1 MTSHDPGQNQD
12 NWFDDE
18 MEGIFNDLNS
28 EDSNSSLDND
38 LDDLVNLFDD
48 DFPDAE
54 PSAPLSAPLS
64 RSTQNPQR
72 MTLSLD
78 SPNAELEAL
87 FSENPDLKNAEL
99 DPYETSSWLDFGS
112 IPDAEPMGTQA
123 EVDSGAEDSLFEIDD
138 LFDDVE
144 IHGEPIS
151 FEKFTDDH
159 STVVTTSELDDL
171 RDLLGVEEEP
181 VIARHKTPIRTTQTR
196 IQEKSPVSAAHI
208 SPSLDVSKPLPVFF
222 YDGLETLETLI
233 SEPPLLAKVAKLDI
247 KALEAL
253 IDAPCRVPDVVVNVS
268 KPVAP
273 RAIAVSKQ
281 FDTETEDEFK
291 DLEALLEQ
299 ADRTMGGPP
308 TMVTVG
314 GQRLQ
319 PRSRPA
325 KTKSFEQ
332 TMRVPVKQLDNLSNL
347 IGELVVKRNRLEQ
360 DQERL
365 RQFLDNLLT
374 QSQNLSDVG
383 GRMQDLYERTLL
395 EGALLASR
403 SPDRGNAKSSF
414 SGSYTTFSG
423 SSNDGLDA
431 LEMDRFTGFHL
442 LSQEMIELIV
452 RVRESSSDIQ
462 YLVDETDQVARSLRQ
477 VTTQLQEGMTKSRMV
492 SFAQTADRLPRAI
505 REVSMKL
512 NKQVKLQVEGREV
525 LVDKM
530 ILEHLYN
537 PMTHLVNNAIT
548 HGIESPEVRRQ
559 KGKPPEGKITIRA
572 FLQGNQTLIM
582 VSDDGAGIDAERV
595 KRKAVEKGLMSQ
607 FDVNLLTEQEVYELL
622 FHAGFSTKDQAD
634 DFSGRGVG
642 LDVVRTSLLDVRG
655 SVTID
660 SVLGQGTTFNIRLPL
675 TLSICKALC
684 CLSDRAR
691 IAFPMDGVEDTKDY
705 LPSDIVQN
713 EEGQNCIPWNDALLP
728 IYRLQDLLSYHR
740 QLSRGSVYGGKP
752 EEDIV
757 AIVILRGGGSNLLAI
772 QVDQVIGEE
781 EIVIKQIEG
790 PIPKPL
796 GIAGATVRGDGIIMP
811 IGDAIE
817 LIEIAQGRLRV
828 DTGSSLWRKTI
839 VPNLNEAQI
848 EPTVLIIDDSI
859 TVRELLSLS
868 FGKAG
873 YRVEQARDGQ
883 EAWEKLRSGLPCD
896 LVFCDIEMPRMNG
909 LELLSHLQNDEQ
921 LSRIPVALL
930 TSRGADRH
938 RKVAAKLGASGYFT
952 KPYTEKDIIDAAKRM
967 IQGEILLQGS
977 VKQPHSFISRFKQ
990 NQAKQTMPGQHPPD
1004 SFEDQDITPKVLI
1017 IDDSVMVREMLSLT
1031 YRKAGYQPEVAR
1043 DGQDAW
1049 EKLRSGLLCDLI
1061 LCDIEMPRM
1070 NGLELL
1076 DRIQEDPNLSKIPIA
1091 MITSRGA
1098 QKMQR
1103 LAAEKGAKGYFVK
1116 PYIEDALLEASQ
1128 RLMAGEVLLDINVLA
1143 ED

>member
-1 MTSHDPGQNQD
+1 MTSHHPEQNQD

-54 PSAPLSAPLS
+54 PSAPLSGPLS

-72 MTLSLD
+72 MSLSLD

-99 DPYETSSWLDFGS
+99 DPYETSNWLDFGS
-112 IPDAEPMGTQA
+112 IPDTEPMGTQA
-123 EVDSGAEDSLFEIDD
+123 EVDSGAEDSLFEMDD

-159 STVVTTSELDDL
+159 STVVTTAELDDL

-181 VIARHKTPIRTTQTR
+181 VIAPHKTPIRTTQTR
-196 IQEKSPVSAAHI
+196 IQEKSPVSTAHI
-208 SPSLDVSKPLPVFF
+208 SPSLDLSKPLPVFF

-233 SEPPLLAKVAKLDI
+233 SQPPLLANVTKLDI

-319 PRSRPA
+319 PRSRPS

-403 SPDRGNAKSSF
+403 SPDRGNAKSGF
-414 SGSYTTFSG
+414 SGSYSTFSG

-548 HGIESPEVRRQ
+548 HGIESPELRRQ
-559 KGKPPEGKITIRA
+559 KGKPTEGKITIRA

-952 KPYTEKDIIDAAKRM
+952 KPYTEKDILDAAKRM
-967 IQGEILLQGS
+967 IHGEILLQGS

-990 NQAKQTMPGQHPPD
+990 NQAKQTIPGQQTPK
-1004 SFEDQDITPKVLI
+1004 SFDDEDITPKVLI
-1017 IDDSVMVREMLSLT
+1017 IR
-1031 YRKAGYQPEVAR
+1031 
-1043 DGQDAW
+1043 
-1049 EKLRSGLLCDLI
+1049 
-1061 LCDIEMPRM
+1061 
-1070 NGLELL
+1070 
-1076 DRIQEDPNLSKIPIA
+1076 
-1091 MITSRGA
+1091 
-1098 QKMQR
+1098 
-1103 LAAEKGAKGYFVK
+1103 
-1116 PYIEDALLEASQ
+1116 
-1128 RLMAGEVLLDINVLA
+1128 
-1143 ED
+1143 